1 MSSRNVIIQLALGSV
16 VWAGQVTAQTA
27 ATEDAST
34 EANLGSGADSSGKR
48 RCYAEYENAQVAR
61 QAGRLRDAR
70 AALVVC
76 SNTACPAAVQTDC
89 VTWLDQVTKS
99 LPTVVFVARV
109 NQRDDVG
116 VSVFMDG
123 QPIVT
128 RLDGKAL
135 AVDPGPHTF
144 RFERPP
150 FPPQEQQV
158 LISEGEKDRQV
169 RANFGNE
176 SEDTARV
183 ANPGSNSTL
192 NPIVVDDYRP
202 VPALTYVLSGLSIA
216 GLGSFVFFGYSG
228 KSDRDA
234 LLHRCAPF
242 CEPDE
247 VNPIRRK
254 LLVADISLGVAAAS
268 ALAATWAYL
277 ARPTAVAEKSAQR
290 ATQPSFTTLSRLL
303 VAPVNGG
310 GAVVYREVF

>member
-1 MSSRNVIIQLALGSV
+1 MSSRNFIIQLALGSV
-16 VWAGQVTAQTA
+16 VWAGQVA
-27 ATEDAST
+27 AETGAAENVPT
-34 EANLGSGADSSGKR
+34 EATLDLSADSSGKR

-61 QAGRLRDAR
+61 QAGKLRDAR

-109 NQRDDVG
+109 NKRDDFG

-128 RLDGKAL
+128 RLDGKAF

-150 FPPQEQQV
+150 YPPQEQQLLV
-158 LISEGEKDRQV
+158 AEGEKDRQV
-169 RANFGNE
+169 KADFGSEEEDSARANKLGP
-176 SEDTARV
+176 SSA
-183 ANPGSNSTL
+183 P
-192 NPIVVDDYRP
+192 NPIVDAYRP

-216 GLGSFVFFGYSG
+216 GIAGFAFFGYSG
-228 KSDRDA
+228 KSDRNA

-247 VNPIRRK
+247 VDPIKRK
-254 LLVADISLGVAAAS
+254 LLIADISLGVAAAS

-277 ARPTAVAEKSAQR
+277 ARPTVVAEKSAHQ
-290 ATQPSFTTLSRLL
+290 TTALSPTTSSHLL

-310 GAVVYREVF
+310 AAVVYEEVF